1 MSVNAFDRL
10 IIASSKFFNNEK
22 HPLWKNKKCPNSVSQ
37 IKSEIQKNSET
48 ILKNLHDTYSYS
60 NRDEVV
66 DIVLNDESVL
76 DLISDCLDCES
87 RKILAMLDTPQTPQ
101 DLFNKLKI
109 PTTSLYRKINRLQED
124 GLITR
129 AGAQKINKSKSAL
142 YVKTFDNITV
152 QFGKT
157 NSLILTIKR
166 SALENSIAYSTMF
179 K

>member
-1 MSVNAFDRL
+1 MQINSFDRL

-22 HPLWKNKKCPNSVSQ
+22 HSLRKNKKYHNSILE

-48 ILKNLHDTYSYS
+48 ILKNLRDTHSYS
-60 NRDEVV
+60 NCNEVV
-66 DIVLNDESVL
+66 DIVLNDESIL
-76 DLISDCLDCES
+76 DLISDCLDFES
-87 RKILAMLDTPQTPQ
+87 RQILSMLDTPQTP
-101 DLFNKLKI
+101 LAIFNKLKI

-152 QFGKT
+152 QIGKT

>member
-1 MSVNAFDRL
+1 MPINAFDRL
-10 IIASSKFFNNEK
+10 IIASKFFNNEK
-22 HPLWKNKKCPNSVSQ
+22 QSLRKNKKHPNSIIQ
-37 IKSEIQKNSET
+37 IKSEIQKNPTSL
-48 ILKNLHDTYSYS
+48 LKNLHNAYSCS
-60 NRDEVV
+60 NRAEVV
-66 DIVLNDESVL
+66 DIVFKDESIL

-87 RKILAMLDTPQTPQ
+87 RRILTMLDTPQTPLE
-101 DLFNKLKI
+101 LFNKLRI
-109 PTTSLYRKINRLQED
+109 PTTSLYRKINRLEED
-124 GLITR
+124 GLITH

-166 SALENSIAYSTMF
+166 SALENSIAFSTMF